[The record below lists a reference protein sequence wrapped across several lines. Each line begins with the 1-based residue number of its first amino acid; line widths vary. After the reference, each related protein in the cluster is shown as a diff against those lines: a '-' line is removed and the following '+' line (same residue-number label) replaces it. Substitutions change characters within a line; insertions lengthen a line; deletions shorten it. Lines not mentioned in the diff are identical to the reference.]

1 MFTLGEIIDL
11 AVRIEKNGE
20 MAYRK
25 AQKEVLDASLADLL
39 GRLADEEDEHE
50 KWFLRLK
57 EKVEPHQEDHRLE
70 EMGQALMQG
79 VLGEQAF
86 SISEAD
92 FSRIE
97 DRDSLLALSVEFEK
111 DTVLFYEM
119 LGAFIED
126 EKTLEQLDQ
135 IIQEENRHIRLLN
148 ESLKNKTPLPSFKR
162 PA

>member
-20 MAYRK
+20 MSYRK
-25 AQKEVLDASLADLL
+25 AQKEVSDASLADLL
-39 GRLADEEDEHE
+39 GRLADEEAEHE
-50 KWFLRLK
+50 KWFLRFK
-57 EKVEPHQEDHRLE
+57 EKVTPDQEDPRLE
-70 EMGQALMQG
+70 EMGKAVMQG

-86 SISEAD
+86 SVSEAD

-97 DRDSLLALSVEFEK
+97 DRDSLLTLSVEFEK

-126 EKTLEQLDQ
+126 EKTLEKLDQ

-148 ESLKNKTPLPSFKR
+148 ESLKNKTPLPSFKG

>member
-1 MFTLGEIIDL
+1 MFTLGEIVDL

-39 GRLADEEDEHE
+39 GRLADEEAEHE
-50 KWFLRLK
+50 KWFLRFK
-57 EKVEPHQEDHRLE
+57 EKVEPDKEDQRLE
-70 EMGQALMQG
+70 EMGQAVMQG

-97 DRDSLLALSVEFEK
+97 DRDSLLALSLEFEK

-148 ESLKNKTPLPSFKR
+148 ESLKNKTPFPSFKGL
-162 PA
+162 A